1 MSSGSV
7 GNVATINRRAFTPG
21 TLTIEWTIGA
31 TTYTLTDD
39 GAGGLIGNGSGTVN
53 YSWGSVSFKPNP
65 APRPSDGNYTIAYD
79 RYSGSAKVT
88 DSVTPTQSSIS
99 HTLAGGECK
108 AGSLVIKAKMSRLQ
122 EYIDYATYGPGANS
136 DEARTY
142 EVDVLVRDD
151 GDGNLLRDGVTIG
164 TVNYATG
171 ELVFDFRQAYTY
183 TDLEESG
190 GSGPT
195 LFREWSAGE
204 VAATESYVVT
214 TDVAFFY
221 QASTDPDAAET
232 KYIPIDGVTM
242 DLIPGNGKPIIP
254 GSLLFTW
261 GGKTYRDREGSI
273 VTDWSSTTDAGS
285 NVGSID
291 YASGVVTLND
301 WAAGVN
307 LTTAPVLLA
316 CLTWRGER
324 TTNYSKFRT
333 AGAPLRQGSLILNA
347 VTEEG
352 AEVSV
357 TAATDGT
364 ITHAKI
370 SDGFVD
376 TDTGIVTITWSEPV
390 FPTSVKYSAVAYSYL
405 PLDPDLLGLDPTR
418 LPSDGRVPVFLPG
431 DVGVFSHTIETEEV
445 GAAADGTVT
454 FTRDHQAEV
463 WVKGT
468 NGLTLDPAQYSL
480 DREAGVLT
488 WANPLTLETIDEEA
502 VTTPLF
508 IYDRIEDMV
517 LITDVQVSGVIGFNS
532 PLSQDYPD
540 GEAVLCSAILHGDLR
555 ARVYNLFHQSGWTSV
570 WSDERIGSDTTAKYN
585 DIAFPLEINNQGSIK
600 ERWRISFTSSSAFQV
615 IGETV
620 GVIGTGN
627 TSADCAIANP
637 ATGAP
642 YFTIR
647 QEGWGSGWASG
658 NQVRFN
664 TDGAQSPFW
673 LARTVLSGPATA
685 EEDSFATQNRGDAD

>member
-1 MSSGSV
+1 
-7 GNVATINRRAFTPG
+7 
-21 TLTIEWTIGA
+21 
-31 TTYTLTDD
+31 
-39 GAGGLIGNGSGTVN
+39 
-53 YSWGSVSFKPNP
+53 
-65 APRPSDGNYTIAYD
+65 
-79 RYSGSAKVT
+79 
-88 DSVTPTQSSIS
+88 
-99 HTLAGGECK
+99 
-108 AGSLVIKAKMSRLQ
+108 
-122 EYIDYATYGPGANS
+122 
-136 DEARTY
+136 
-142 EVDVLVRDD
+142 
-151 GDGNLLRDGVTIG
+151 
-164 TVNYATG
+164 
-171 ELVFDFRQAYTY
+171 
-183 TDLEESG
+183 
-190 GSGPT
+190 
-195 LFREWSAGE
+195 
-204 VAATESYVVT
+204 
-214 TDVAFFY
+214 
-221 QASTDPDAAET
+221 
-232 KYIPIDGVTM
+232 
-242 DLIPGNGKPIIP
+242 
-254 GSLLFTW
+254 
-261 GGKTYRDREGSI
+261 
-273 VTDWSSTTDAGS
+273 
-285 NVGSID
+285 
-291 YASGVVTLND
+291 
-301 WAAGVN
+301 
-307 LTTAPVLLA
+307 VLLA

-431 DVGVFSHTIETEEV
+431 DVGVFSHTIETAV
-445 GAAADGTVT
+445 ASPVAGADLT

-463 WVKGT
+463 WVKGA
-468 NGLTLDPAQYSL
+468 NGLALKPTAYEL

-488 WANPLTLETIDEEA
+488 WADPLELETTDEEPLT
-502 VTTPLF
+502 VTTPLAVF
-508 IYDRIEDMV
+508 DRVEDMV
-517 LITDVQVSGVIGFNS
+517 LITDVQVSGAIGFNS
-532 PLSQDYPD
+532 PLSQDYPAD
-540 GEAVLCSAILHGDLR
+540 EAVLSSAVLHGDLR
-555 ARVYNLFHQSGWTSV
+555 ARVYNLFHQASWTSV
-570 WSDERIGSDTTAKYN
+570 WSDSRIGSDTTAKFN
-585 DIAFPLEINNQGSIK
+585 DVAFPFEINNQGSIK

-620 GVIGTGN
+620 GVIGTGS
-627 TSADCAIANP
+627 TALDCAIANP

-642 YFTIR
+642 YFTMR